1 MNVPR
6 RKLIEVALP
15 LDAINRASARE
26 KSVRQGHPST
36 LHLWW
41 ARCPLAAARAVI
53 FAQMV
58 DDPDSDPAYRKA
70 DGSVDEDRAGIRS
83 AELFNLIEHLVKWEN
98 TTNVQVLNAARA
110 EIARSLA
117 SYKLEAGEL
126 QKATIVYGP
135 GKGTL
140 HPQGPLPRDGQAG
153 TAWEVLIL
161 SASPEAVNVFLADH
175 APPFHDPFAGGGAL
189 PLEAQRLG
197 LEGTPAT

>member
-1 MNVPR
+1 MSRYSTR
-6 RKLIEVALP
+6 RE
-15 LDAINRASARE
+15 R
-26 KSVRQGHPST
+26 
-36 LHLWW
+36 
-41 ARCPLAAARAVI
+41 
-53 FAQMV
+53 
-58 DDPDSDPAYRKA
+58 
-70 DGSVDEDRAGIRS
+70 
-83 AELFNLIEHLVKWEN
+83 
-98 TTNVQVLNAARA
+98 
-110 EIARSLA
+110 EIARCSLA

-197 LEGTPAT
+197 LEAHASDLNPVAVVINKGMIEIPPALRRSASDQRGGVQGQTASK